1 MHRAKSSP
9 APDLVRIN
17 ASQFEALVRAHEAFT
32 SGRPGGRRALTRFI
46 VARGVQAHKRQ
57 MQDIDFT
64 GADLTGASFIAS
76 DMSRAALY
84 CADLSKADLRTSI
97 LVRAD
102 LRGARFN
109 GARMAGAVLDGADM
123 RAAILCAVDDLRGL
137 RRMGAGGG
145 ATLSGASLNG
155 VDMDEAV
162 AYQVDFSNCSMRGIT
177 LRNCNLK
184 GANFAGANL
193 DGADFAGARI
203 EGANFS
209 DTILTGVN
217 VEAMMLPPSVLAKCV
232 LSPTASAI
240 ARLDQIRTEI
250 DSSHLWG
257 TTNGVQGRPAQ
268 LAGMDLRPAGNLF
281 KAKFLGGMTARNT
294 MAIGLDF
301 TEAELQGAIFDGAD
315 LRNANFTGADLR
327 GASFINAKLSHAC
340 FDKAVIGDLE
350 LIRGNR
356 RATNFEGAQLE
367 GTRIVLQP
375 SRAQPVV

>member
-1 MHRAKSSP
+1 MHRAKSSSS
-9 APDLVRIN
+9 PDLVRIN
-17 ASQFEALVRAHEAFT
+17 ASQFEALIRAHEAFT

-76 DMSRAALY
+76 DMSRASLY
-84 CADLSKADLRTSI
+84 CADLSKADLRATK
-97 LVRAD
+97 LMRAD
-102 LRGARFN
+102 LRGARLN

-137 RRMGAGGG
+137 RRMGAG
-145 ATLSGASLNG
+145 ASLAGASLNG

-162 AYQVDFSNCSMRGIT
+162 AYQVDFTNCSMRGIT

-203 EGANFS
+203 EGANFN

-217 VEAMMLPPSVLAKCV
+217 VEAMMLPPSVLARCV
-232 LSPTASAI
+232 MSPTESAI
-240 ARLDQIRTEI
+240 ARLDQIRVEI
-250 DSSHLWG
+250 DGSHLWG
-257 TTNGVQGRPAQ
+257 ITNGVQGRPAQ
-268 LAGMDLRPAGNLF
+268 LAGMDLRPAGSLF
-281 KAKFLGGMTARNT
+281 KARFLGGLTARNT

-301 TEAELQGAIFDGAD
+301 SESELQGAIFDGAD

-327 GASFINAKLSHAC
+327 GTSFVNAKLSHAV

-350 LIRGNR
+350 LIRGSR
-356 RATNFEGAQLE
+356 RTTNFDGAQLE

-375 SRAQPVV
+375 NRPDVAG

>member
-1 MHRAKSSP
+1 MQRSKWSP
-9 APDLVRIN
+9 SPDLVRIN

-64 GADLTGASFIAS
+64 GADLTGSSFIAS

-84 CADLSKADLRTSI
+84 CADLSKADLRATKLI
-97 LVRAD
+97 RAD

-137 RRMGAGGG
+137 RRMGAG
-145 ATLSGASLNG
+145 ASLAGASLNG
-155 VDMDEAV
+155 VDMDEAI
-162 AYQVDFSNCSMRGIT
+162 AYQVDFTNCSMRGIN

-203 EGANFS
+203 EGANFN

-217 VEAMMLPPSVLAKCV
+217 VEALMLPPSVLARCV
-232 LSPTASAI
+232 MSPTASAI
-240 ARLDQIRTEI
+240 ARLDQIQIEI
-250 DSSHLWG
+250 DGSHLWG
-257 TTNGVQGRPAQ
+257 ITNGVQGRPAR
-268 LAGMDLRPAGNLF
+268 LAGMDLRPASSLF
-281 KAKFLGGMTARNT
+281 KAKFLGGLTARNT

-301 TEAELQGAIFDGAD
+301 SEAELQGAIFDGAD

-327 GASFINAKLSHAC
+327 GASFVNAKLSHAV

-350 LIRGNR
+350 LIRGSR

-367 GTRIVLQP
+367 GTHIVLQP
-375 SRAQPVV
+375 KRAEVVA

>member
-1 MHRAKSSP
+1 MHRGKSSLS
-9 APDLVRIN
+9 PDLVRIN

-32 SGRPGGRRALTRFI
+32 AGRPGGRRALTRFI

-84 CADLSKADLRTSI
+84 CADLSKADLRAAKLI
-97 LVRAD
+97 RAD

-109 GARMAGAVLDGADM
+109 GARMSGAVLDGADL

-137 RRMGAGGG
+137 RRMGAGGTSL
-145 ATLSGASLNG
+145 AGASLNG
-155 VDMDEAV
+155 ADMDEAV
-162 AYQVDFSNCSMRGIT
+162 AYQVDFTNCSMRGIT

-203 EGANFS
+203 DGANFN

-232 LSPTASAI
+232 VSPTASAI
-240 ARLDQIRTEI
+240 ARLDQIRVEI

-257 TTNGVQGRPAQ
+257 TSNGVQGRPAQ
-268 LAGMDLRPAGNLF
+268 LAGMDLRPAGTHF

-301 TEAELQGAIFDGAD
+301 SEAELQGAIFDGAD

-327 GASFINAKLSHAC
+327 GASFVNAKLSHAV

-350 LIRGNR
+350 LIRGTR
-356 RATNFEGAQLE
+356 RTTNFEGAQLD
-367 GTRIVLQP
+367 GTRSVLQP
-375 SRAQPVV
+375 ARPEQVG